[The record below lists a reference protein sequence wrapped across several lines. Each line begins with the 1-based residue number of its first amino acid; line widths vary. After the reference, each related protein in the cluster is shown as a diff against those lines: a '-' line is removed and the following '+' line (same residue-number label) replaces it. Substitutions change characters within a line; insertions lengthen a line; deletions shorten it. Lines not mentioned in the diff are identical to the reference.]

1 MGYWILGGI
10 VLVAMIALGGKNV
23 FKDGGGGSGNSG
35 SSGSSGGNQGNP
47 GGE

>member
-10 VLVAMIALGGKNV
+10 VLVVVIALGGKNV
-23 FKDGGGGSGNSG
+23 FKNGGGGSGN
-35 SSGSSGGNQGNP
+35 SGSSGGNQGNP